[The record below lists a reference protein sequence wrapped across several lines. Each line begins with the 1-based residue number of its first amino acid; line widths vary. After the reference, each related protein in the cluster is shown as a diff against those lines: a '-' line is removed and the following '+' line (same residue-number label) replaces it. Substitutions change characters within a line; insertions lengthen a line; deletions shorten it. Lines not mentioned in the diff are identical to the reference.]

1 MKKYQKLN
9 RSIAI
14 LLVLL
19 SLGCSTSVLAE
30 QPQKLHLLGEVKG
43 NVKIVSAK
51 GGKPSKG
58 FIGDAIDFF
67 STLIL
72 GENASAKVV
81 CHDGSIRS
89 LPRGRS
95 NIDRICKDTTRTVL
109 TKETTSYTRGEQT
122 LTDADRLEIDA
133 DVKNLQQ
140 QPIDNDAKGIA
151 IAHLYRSKGLYKDAI
166 DVLIKLIT
174 NGSQTTA
181 VYQLLGSIYEERVMS
196 DSAKSIYQT
205 GFKLAKKEGNV
216 EAQKYIQSRLK
227 VLSKTTN

>member
-1 MKKYQKLN
+1 M
-9 RSIAI
+9 
-14 LLVLL
+14 L

-30 QPQKLHLLGEVKG
+30 QLKPVHLLVAKKG
-43 NVKIVSAK
+43 SVEIMPE
-51 GGKPSKG
+51 GGKRSKG

-67 STLIL
+67 STLFL
-72 GENASAKVV
+72 GNNASAQVI
-81 CHDGSIRS
+81 CSDGSTRS
-89 LPRGRS
+89 VPSGKS
-95 NIDRICKDTTRTVL
+95 NIDRICKDTKRTIL

-122 LTDADRLEIDA
+122 LTDADRVEIDA

-151 IAHLYRSKGLYKDAI
+151 IAYLYRSKGLYKDAI
-166 DVLIKLIT
+166 EVLKQLIT
-174 NGSQTTA
+174 DGSQTTA
-181 VYQLLGSIYEERVMS
+181 VYQLLGSIYEEREMS